1 MTLLHFLMSALAIP
15 VGVWGLFH
23 QGFKGI
29 AQMAKVGTSTDYD
42 LSNDTDHLTMLVD
55 SGASGHYFDYQ
66 LHPGLKDQLVNYKEL
81 EKPRKLVT
89 AGRHVLRRT
98 ATGTA
103 PGVIVN

>member
-1 MTLLHFLMSALAIP
+1 
-15 VGVWGLFH
+15 
-23 QGFKGI
+23 
-29 AQMAKVGTSTDYD
+29 MAKVGPSTDYD
-42 LSNDTDHLTMLVD
+42 SSNDTDHPTMLVD
-55 SGASGHYFDYQ
+55 NRSSGRCVDDQ

-103 PGVIVN
+103 PGVVVD